1 MMDIT
6 TDNNIP
12 VVPAQLPVP
21 AAKRL
26 GVAIAAEETAETMR
40 EATRKEEP
48 ATLTKR

>member
-1 MMDIT
+1 MDIT

-26 GVAIAAEETAETMR
+26 GVAIAEEETAETMR